1 MHYATLHF
9 CTKQRSL
16 FGHLNLAL
24 CAKRLIVNIEISK
37 EDQSKLQKLE
47 EELWIEET
55 RFDRPYMKEIMASDF
70 FEIGR
75 SGRVHSRESCLSHER
90 VPINAIIPLQNLQ
103 IRLLT
108 HDVAQVT
115 YDSEVTYD
123 RVVEKGRRS
132 SIWTRFGESWKL
144 RFHQGTAVYN

>member
-1 MHYATLHF
+1 M
-9 CTKQRSL
+9 S
-16 FGHLNLAL
+16 
-24 CAKRLIVNIEISK
+24 IEISK
-37 EDQSKLQKLE
+37 EERSKLQRLE

-55 RFDRPYMKEIMASDF
+55 RFDRPYMEEVMAPDF

-90 VPINAIIPLQNLQ
+90 VPIDAIIPLQNLQ

-108 HDVAQVT
+108 DDVAQVT

-123 RVVEKGRRS
+123 DVVEKGRRS
-132 SIWTRFGESWKL
+132 SIWTKSGEGWQL
-144 RFHQGTAVYN
+144 RFHQGTAFYD